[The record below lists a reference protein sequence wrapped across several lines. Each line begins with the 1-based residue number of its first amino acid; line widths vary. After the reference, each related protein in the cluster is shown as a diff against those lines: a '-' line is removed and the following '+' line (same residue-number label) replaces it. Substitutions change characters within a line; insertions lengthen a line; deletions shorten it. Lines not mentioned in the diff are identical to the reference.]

1 MIKDVSAEEEGEM
14 DSMDKPEMDAD
25 GDEEGDVEDR
35 VVDLEDALDEL
46 KAEFEKMMSGMDK
59 DGDGDHD
66 MEDHE
71 KEESLAPTEAE
82 ISMEAKKEKMDE
94 YKIPKSADNADHAD
108 SKKSP
113 VSDKGGKDAKA
124 DAKNIAQGSAEEK
137 GGTVATPAK
146 IIGDVANTGGKEK
159 VSLKPAPKAETA
171 DKADNKKSPVASK

>member
-1 MIKDVSAEEEGEM
+1 
-14 DSMDKPEMDAD
+14 
-25 GDEEGDVEDR
+25 
-35 VVDLEDALDEL
+35 
-46 KAEFEKMMSGMDK
+46 
-59 DGDGDHD
+59 
-66 MEDHE
+66 
-71 KEESLAPTEAE
+71 
-82 ISMEAKKEKMDE
+82 MEAKKEKMDE